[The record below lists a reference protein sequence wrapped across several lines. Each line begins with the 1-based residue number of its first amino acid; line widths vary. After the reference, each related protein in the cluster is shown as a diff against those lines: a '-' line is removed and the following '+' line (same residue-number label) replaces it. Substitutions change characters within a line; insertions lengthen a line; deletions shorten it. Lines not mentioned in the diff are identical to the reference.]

1 MSMFAIHFALLGSSG
16 EGDGFMS
23 SEFQH
28 TLSGRHM
35 ADTFAG
41 TCLDRWP

>member
-1 MSMFAIHFALLGSSG
+1 MFYMAMFAIHFAILGSSG

-28 TLSGRHM
+28 TLGGRGM
-35 ADTFAG
+35 ADTYAG
-41 TCLDRWP
+41 RST